1 MLKNLT
7 EYEIPVLPEEFNLT
21 DGHMYRAWSSEES
34 KIIDRATDIFK
45 SVHRQMQPQLEAE
58 YVRLFMELAEQRLD
72 SENQKYLICTTASEA
87 LEIVANYMRLAGKT
101 LSFIEPC
108 FDNLADIY
116 KRHDIPLTPFPDE
129 CLESPRI
136 SEFLANSTTSAICL
150 VTPNNPTGTTLTQDN
165 LAKLLKHCKERGVFL
180 VLDTCFRA
188 YTPHEE
194 VYDQYGMLID
204 SGIDY
209 AVIEDTGKTWPTM
222 ELKVP
227 ILAVSNSVYQPIYD
241 IYTDF
246 LYHVSPF
253 SVQLMTE
260 FIKNSIRDN
269 KEYLHHIVRVNRN
282 ALYRNIE
289 GTFLTPVEKQ
299 TSVSWLKIKGF
310 TSFELKDAL
319 AQSGIHIL
327 PGDYFYWSN
336 REQGKHY
343 IRISLS
349 RDPESFAKGA
359 ELLGGVCRQLQ
370 KEYSIS

>member
-1 MLKNLT
+1 
-7 EYEIPVLPEEFNLT
+7 
-21 DGHMYRAWSSEES
+21 
-34 KIIDRATDIFK
+34 
-45 SVHRQMQPQLEAE
+45 
-58 YVRLFMELAEQRLD
+58 
-72 SENQKYLICTTASEA
+72 

-136 SEFLANSTTSAICL
+136 SEFLANSTSSAICL

-260 FIKNSIRDN
+260 FIKNSIRD

-282 ALYRNIE
+282 ALYIIM
-289 GTFLTPVEKQ
+289 LL
-299 TSVSWLKIKGF
+299 SYYIIKI
-310 TSFELKDAL
+310 
-319 AQSGIHIL
+319 
-327 PGDYFYWSN
+327 
-336 REQGKHY
+336 
-343 IRISLS
+343 
-349 RDPESFAKGA
+349 
-359 ELLGGVCRQLQ
+359 
-370 KEYSIS
+370 